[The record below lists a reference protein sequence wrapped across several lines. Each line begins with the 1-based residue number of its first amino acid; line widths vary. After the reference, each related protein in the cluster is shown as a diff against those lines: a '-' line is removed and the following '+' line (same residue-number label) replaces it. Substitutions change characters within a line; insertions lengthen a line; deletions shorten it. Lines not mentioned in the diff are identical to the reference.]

1 MVWAYMGVSLGERC
15 SIADLFCNVP
25 RNLAIL
31 DPDVFKIGCL
41 YFEIGFVSCVR
52 AVWLPGEN
60 APQMRRAPLSLFPF
74 AARAFRFSLV
84 GLQ

>member
-41 YFEIGFVSCVR
+41 YFEIGF
-52 AVWLPGEN
+52 
-60 APQMRRAPLSLFPF
+60 
-74 AARAFRFSLV
+74 
-84 GLQ
+84 GLAQGKCETQASKSV